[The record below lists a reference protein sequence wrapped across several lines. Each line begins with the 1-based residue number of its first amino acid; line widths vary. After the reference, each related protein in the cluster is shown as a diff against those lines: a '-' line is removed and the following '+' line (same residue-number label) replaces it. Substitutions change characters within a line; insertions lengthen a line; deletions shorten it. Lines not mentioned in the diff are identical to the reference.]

1 MRTNLEYTLNFSKFL
16 KVIIRVSIIFSL
28 FLGAFINAQEVF
40 LELKTSGL
48 KELPVTVLW
57 ISGYPE
63 WNDTVREDLLNS
75 GQIKI
80 IEPPQNLPEDPLK
93 AFEILK
99 NIGAEF
105 FLTTNLSKE
114 GENLIL
120 RHNLYDVKAK
130 KIIFAKKYKGEK
142 KTIKTMAHTLTDELL
157 YHLTGQKGISLTKIA
172 FISDR
177 TGFKELY
184 IMDADGSNQQPL
196 TLYKSICL
204 SPAWAPSGK
213 EIYFVSYHTGKPSI
227 VSLQWLEGK
236 AVNLKLPFKSASSPC
251 VSPDGKYLL
260 FSGSR
265 GNSTNIYRLDLETN
279 QYEQLTFSKSIDTDG
294 FYSPFGNFILFTS
307 GRGGSPQIYYM
318 NNEGLDVKK
327 ITFEGSYNA
336 EPKISPEGNYF
347 VYTSREGL
355 NFQIYLQE
363 ISTGLRVPLTF
374 SGSNESPC
382 FSPDGK
388 KIVYSSNITGNYEIY
403 VMDLNGENKKRLT
416 FTGNNTQPVWSP
428 YLK

>member
-1 MRTNLEYTLNFSKFL
+1 MKISL
-16 KVIIRVSIIFSL
+16 VSIFVFSSLIL
-28 FLGAFINAQEVF
+28 FSQEVF

-48 KELPVTVLW
+48 KELPITILW
-57 ISGYPE
+57 LNEYPE
-63 WNDTVREDLLNS
+63 WNETLKNDLNQS

-80 IEPPQNLPEDPLK
+80 IEAPQNLPEDPLK
-93 AFEILK
+93 IFDILK
-99 NIGAEF
+99 NIGSEF
-105 FLTTNLSKE
+105 FLSTSLAKE
-114 GENLIL
+114 GENIIL

-130 KIIFAKKYKGEK
+130 KIIFAKKYKGNK
-142 KTIKTMAHTLTDELL
+142 NTIKTMAHTLSDELL
-157 YHLTGQKGISLTKIA
+157 YHLTGQKGIALTKIA

-177 TGFKELY
+177 TGSKELY
-184 IMDADGSNQQPL
+184 IMDSDGSNQQPL

-204 SPAWAPSGK
+204 SPAWTPDGK

-227 VSLQWLEGK
+227 VALQWLEGK
-236 AVNLKLPFKSASSPC
+236 AKNLKLPFKSASSPC
-251 VSPDGKYLL
+251 ISPDGKYLL
-260 FSGSR
+260 FSASK
-265 GNSTNIYRLDLETN
+265 GNSTNIYRLDLQAN

-307 GRGGSPQIYYM
+307 GRSGMPQIYYM
-318 NNEGLDVKK
+318 NSEGLDIKR
-327 ITFEGSYNA
+327 ITTEGSYNA
-336 EPKISPEGNYF
+336 EPKISPQGNYF

-363 ISTGLRVPLTF
+363 ISSGLRVALTF
-374 SGSNESPC
+374 SGSNESPS

-416 FTGNNTQPVWSP
+416 FSGNNTQPVWSP